1 MRYSSPRQAIK
12 AHCVGCIYD
21 NAVAGNKYEQVEA
34 CIISQCELY
43 EYRPLSYKTR
53 KLLKE
58 QREAIAQ

>member
-21 NAVAGNKYEQVEA
+21 NAEKGNKLEQIENCTIV
-34 CIISQCELY
+34 QCELY
-43 EYRPLSYKTR
+43 EYRPISYKTR

-58 QREAIAQ
+58 QREEA